1 MLAAWE
7 IKPEFSPAPAG
18 WLARLLARL
27 QVRLQVP
34 LPARLPARLLAPLS
48 AGPLACNFDAGDVH
62 AI

>member
-18 WLARLLARL
+18 WLARL
-27 QVRLQVP
+27 
-34 LPARLPARLLAPLS
+34 PARLLAPLS
-48 AGPLACNFDAGDVH
+48 AGLLASSFDAGDVH